1 MAAIQAGKTVCLI
14 TPGHIASNPRLV
26 KEAVALSKAGYK
38 VHIIFT
44 QYVPYLIDHDRHI
57 LNQNHGWS
65 YDTLNWTG
73 YNLPSKISRLLSK
86 LTHKLSNNINIKIN
100 RNYLWQLKKAI
111 NHKTD
116 LYIAHNLGALPI
128 AIIAAKKNKVKC
140 GFDAEDFHR
149 NEVSDNAGDPDV
161 ILKTAIEEKYI
172 PQLDYMTASSPQ
184 ITEQYAALFN
194 REITTVINAFPK
206 TDAHEIINNTHHPLQ
221 LFWFSQ
227 TIGPNR
233 GLETIMEGI
242 NISNIESDVHLL
254 GFSTDEYKNQLV
266 NLLKPSSKCTLHF
279 HKPVYSEDLFNIA
292 KQFDIGFGSETGFC
306 LNNSIAL
313 SNKVLTYVQSGLA
326 VIASNTTAQ
335 SAFIN
340 QYPQIGRIYNNAEE
354 LADILL
360 KYNNDRLMLYQTKQA
375 AFKLGQTDL
384 NWEKESAKF
393 ITCINNVIQAI

>member
-44 QYVPYLIDHDRHI
+44 QYVPYLIDHDQHI
-57 LNQNHGWS
+57 LNQNPGWT
-65 YDTLNWTG
+65 YDALNWTG
-73 YNLPSKISRLLSK
+73 YNLSSKISRLASKIMHALSG
-86 LTHKLSNNINIKIN
+86 NINIKIN

-128 AIIAAKKNKVKC
+128 AVIAAKKNKVKC

-149 NEVSDNAGDPDV
+149 NEVNDNTDDPDV
-161 ILKTAIEEKYI
+161 ILKARIEEKYI

-194 REITTVINAFPK
+194 RDITTVINVFPK
-206 TDAHEIINNTHHPLQ
+206 TDAHEIINNTHQPLQ

-266 NLLKPSSKCTLHF
+266 NLLKPASKCTLHF
-279 HKPVYSEDLFNIA
+279 HKPVYSEELFNIA

-306 LNNSIAL
+306 LNNNIAL
-313 SNKVLTYVQSGLA
+313 SNKILTYVQSGLA

-335 SAFIN
+335 AAFVN
-340 QYPQIGRIYNNAEE
+340 QYPQVGHIYNNAEE
-354 LADILL
+354 LADTLS
-360 KYNNDRLMLYQTKQA
+360 KYNSDRSFLYQTKQS

-384 NWEKESAKF
+384 NWEMESAKF
-393 ITCINNVIQAI
+393 ITCVNDVIQTI